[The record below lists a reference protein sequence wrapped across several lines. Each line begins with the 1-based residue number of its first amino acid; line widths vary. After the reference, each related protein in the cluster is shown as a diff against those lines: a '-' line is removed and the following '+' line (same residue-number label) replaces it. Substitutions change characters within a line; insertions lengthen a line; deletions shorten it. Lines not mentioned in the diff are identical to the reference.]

1 MQLLSEHNDCM
12 YMIMMCSWTLCEGG
26 GQDFCDRLSSNS
38 WSSNRGR
45 MDTENEKS

>member
-26 GQDFCDRLSSNS
+26 GQDFCDRLLLQQSMTM
-38 WSSNRGR
+38 G
-45 MDTENEKS
+45 DVGDHTVHTV